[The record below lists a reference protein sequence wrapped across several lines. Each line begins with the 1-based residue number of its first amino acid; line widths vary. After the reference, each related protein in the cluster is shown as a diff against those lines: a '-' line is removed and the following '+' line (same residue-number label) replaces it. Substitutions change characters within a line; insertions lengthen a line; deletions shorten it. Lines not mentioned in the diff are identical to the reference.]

1 MSFDGRICLVGNPNT
16 GKSTVFNL
24 LTGMK
29 QHTGN
34 WSGKTV
40 GSASG
45 RFYFKGKCI
54 SVVDLPGIY
63 SLNPMSEDE
72 RYAVEYLDNA
82 ADDTVVIVL
91 DATCL
96 ERNLML
102 ALEVLGRVRRALVCV
117 NLMDEARRKNIKVDL
132 VGLEK
137 ELGVKVIGTSAAGG
151 EGIEE
156 LKDAVLQ
163 GGTLV
168 NIQKNNSERI
178 AERAEEIY
186 HLCVDYGCDVYNCI
200 DRRIDRVV
208 MSRRWGLPI
217 MLALFALIF
226 YITVVG
232 ANVPS
237 AFFSSCFNSAE
248 IWLMDIS
255 EGTPNWLRG
264 LFIEGM
270 FRTLGWVVSVMLPP
284 MAIFF
289 PLFTLLEDIGYLPRI
304 AFVLDRFFKRAGAHG
319 KMALT
324 VCMGFGCNA
333 VGVTAARIIDSP
345 RERLIAIITNSFI
358 PCNGRFPS
366 IIMLGAIFTA
376 GLGTAF
382 YGLKVTFTVLICVVA
397 SVAISLAVSY
407 ILSRTVLKGVPSSFV
422 LELPPYRK
430 PRILS
435 ILYRSLLDRTVFVFG
450 RAVVVAAPAGA
461 AIWLMQN
468 ISVGGSTIIDYIASV
483 FGGLGAFMGLD
494 GYILTAFLLGMPAN
508 EIVLPLVI
516 MCYSGAGSLMETD
529 NLYQLSALLTDNGW
543 SLKTAVCT
551 LIFMLCHF
559 PCSTT
564 LLTIK
569 KETGSIKW
577 TLVSFFVPL
586 ITGILLCGAA
596 NAVFSIMGL

>member
-168 NIQKNNSERI
+168 NTQKNNSERI

-208 MSRRWGLPI
+208 MSRQWGLPI

-237 AFFSSCFNSAE
+237 AFLSSCFNSAE

-255 EGTPNWLRG
+255 EDAPDWLRG
-264 LFIEGM
+264 LLVEGM

-529 NLYQLSALLTDNGW
+529 NLYRLSALLTDNGW

-586 ITGILLCGAA
+586 ATGILLCGAA
-596 NAVFSIMGL
+596 NAVLSIMGL

>member
-40 GSASG
+40 GSATG
-45 RFYFKGKCI
+45 HFYFKGKCI

-72 RYAVEYLDNA
+72 RYAVEYLDKA
-82 ADDTVVIVL
+82 DDDTVVIVL

-137 ELGVKVIGTSAAGG
+137 ELGVKVIGTNAAGG

-168 NIQKNNSERI
+168 NVQKNSSGSI

-186 HLCVDYGCDVYNCI
+186 RICVDYGCDVYNCI
-200 DRRIDRVV
+200 DRKIDRVV
-208 MSRRWGLPI
+208 MSRQWGLPI

-237 AFFSSCFNSAE
+237 AFLSSCFNSAE

-255 EGTPNWLRG
+255 EDAPDWLRG
-264 LFIEGM
+264 LLVEGM

-333 VGVTAARIIDSP
+333 VGVTAARIIESP

-366 IIMLGAIFTA
+366 IIMLGSIFTA

-382 YGLKVTFTVLICVVA
+382 YGFKVTFTVLICVAA

-529 NLYQLSALLTDNGW
+529 NLYRLSALLTDNGW

-586 ITGILLCGAA
+586 VTGILLCGAA
-596 NAVFSIMGL
+596 NAVLSIMGL

>member
-208 MSRRWGLPI
+208 MSRQWGLPI

>member
-96 ERNLML
+96 ERNLIL
-102 ALEVLGRVRRALVCV
+102 ALEVMEKARYVLVCV

-132 VGLEK
+132 SGLER
-137 ELGVKVIGTSAAGG
+137 ELGVKVVGTSAAGG

-156 LKDAVLQ
+156 LKEAVLQ

-168 NIQKNNSERI
+168 KHETYANENL
-178 AERAEEIY
+178 AERAEEVY
-186 HLCVDYGCDVYNCI
+186 RRCVDYGCDVCNCL
-200 DRRIDRVV
+200 DRRIDRIV
-208 MSRRWGLPI
+208 MSRQWGLPI

-237 AFFSSCFNSAE
+237 DFLSSCFNSAE
-248 IWLMDIS
+248 IWFMDIS
-255 EGTPNWLRG
+255 EGAPHWLRG
-264 LFIEGM
+264 LLIEGM
-270 FRTLGWVVSVMLPP
+270 FRTLGWVISVMLPP
-284 MAIFF
+284 MAVFF
-289 PLFTLLEDIGYLPRI
+289 PLFTLLEDAGYLPRI
-304 AFVLDRFFKRAGAHG
+304 AFVLDRIFKRAGAHG

-376 GLGTAF
+376 GAGTAF
-382 YGLKVTFTVLICVVA
+382 YGFKVMLTVLYCVVA
-397 SVAISLAVSY
+397 SVAISLAVSF
-407 ILSRTVLKGVPSSFV
+407 ILSRTILKGVPSSFV

-435 ILYRSLLDRTVFVFG
+435 ILYRSLLDRTLFVFG
-450 RAVVVAAPAGA
+450 RAVMVAAPAGA

-468 ISVGGSTIIDYIASV
+468 ISVGGNTVIEYIASV
-483 FGGLGAFMGLD
+483 FSGLGAFMGLD

-516 MCYSGAGSLMETD
+516 MCYSGAGSLMEAD
-529 NLYQLSALLTDNGW
+529 SLSQLSSLLIANGW

-569 KETGSIKW
+569 KETGSVKW
-577 TLVSFFVPL
+577 TLVSFLVPL
-586 ITGILLCGAA
+586 VTGILLCGAA
-596 NAVFSIMGL
+596 NFVLSIMGL

>member
-1 MSFDGRICLVGNPNT
+1 MTFDGRICLVGNPNT

-40 GSASG
+40 GSATG
-45 RFYFKGKCI
+45 HFYFKGKCI

-208 MSRRWGLPI
+208 MSRQWGLPI

>member
-168 NIQKNNSERI
+168 NTQKNNSERI

-208 MSRRWGLPI
+208 MSRQWGLPI

-237 AFFSSCFNSAE
+237 AFLSSCFNSAE

-255 EGTPNWLRG
+255 EDAPDWLRG
-264 LFIEGM
+264 LLVEGM

-333 VGVTAARIIDSP
+333 VGVTAARIIESP
-345 RERLIAIITNSFI
+345 RERLIAIITNSFV

-366 IIMLGAIFTA
+366 IIMLGSIFTA

-529 NLYQLSALLTDNGW
+529 NLYRLSALLMDNGW

-586 ITGILLCGAA
+586 VTGILLCGAA
-596 NAVFSIMGL
+596 NAVLSIMGL

>member
-1 MSFDGRICLVGNPNT
+1 MSFDGRVCLVGNPNT
-16 GKSTVFNL
+16 GKSTIFNL

-45 RFYFKGKCI
+45 RFNYRGKCI
-54 SVVDLPGIY
+54 GVVDLPGIY
-63 SLNPMSEDE
+63 SLDPISEDE
-72 RYAVEYLDNA
+72 RYAVEYLDSA
-82 ADDTVVIVL
+82 GYDTVIVIL

-102 ALEVLGRVRRALVCV
+102 ALEVLGRVKRAIVCV
-117 NLMDEARRKNIKVDL
+117 NLMDEARHKNIKVNLDA
-132 VGLEK
+132 LER
-137 ELGVKVIGTSAAGG
+137 ELGVRVIGTSAAGG
-151 EGIEE
+151 EGVDE
-156 LKDAVLQ
+156 LKEAMLQ
-163 GGTLV
+163 GGTPVDTDIFSNV
-168 NIQKNNSERI
+168 NVP
-178 AERAEEIY
+178 ERAGEIY
-186 HLCVDYGCDVYNCI
+186 RKCVDYGCDVYNCL
-200 DRRIDRVV
+200 DRRIDRIV
-208 MSRRWGLPI
+208 MSRLWGLPI
-217 MLALFALIF
+217 MLSLFALIF
-226 YITVVG
+226 YITIVG

-237 AFFSSCFNSAE
+237 AFLSSFFNSAE
-248 IWLMDIS
+248 VWLMDIS
-255 EGTPNWLRG
+255 GGLPYWCRG
-264 LFIEGM
+264 LLIEGM

-284 MAIFF
+284 MAVFF
-289 PLFTLLEDIGYLPRI
+289 PLFTLLEDVGYLPRI
-304 AFVLDRFFKRAGAHG
+304 AFVLDRIFKRAGAHG
-319 KMALT
+319 KMSLT

-366 IIMLGAIFTA
+366 IIMLGGIFTA

-382 YGLKVTFTVLICVVA
+382 YGFKVTLTVLGCVIF
-397 SVAISLAVSY
+397 SVIISLMASFV
-407 ILSRTVLKGVPSSFV
+407 LSKTILKGVQSSFV

-430 PRILS
+430 PRIMS
-435 ILYRSLLDRTVFVFG
+435 ILYRSLLDKTIFVFG
-450 RAVVVAAPAGA
+450 RAVMVAAPAGA
-461 AIWLMQN
+461 VIWLMQN
-468 ISVGGSTIIDYIASV
+468 ITFEGISIIDYIASLLN
-483 FGGLGAFMGLD
+483 GLGGFMGLD

-508 EIVLPLVI
+508 EIVLPLII
-516 MCYSGAGSLMETD
+516 MCYSGAGALVEADSLS
-529 NLYQLSALLTDNGW
+529 QLSNLLMANGW

-551 LIFMLCHF
+551 LVFMICHF

-586 ITGILLCGAA
+586 ITGILLCGAI
-596 NAVFSIMGL
+596 NMFFSLLSW